1 MQGSFAYLA
10 VPGSQISKA
19 LSSTLDQEG
28 FRAIGNP
35 NSEFALPSSNDDE
48 KAKLQIVERLAE
60 VYRNNPHAGSIL
72 RKGQISPYTKPNA
85 GGLTL
90 ESLFGIEPNGDAAP
104 DYLGWELKGHST
116 SIITMLT
123 PEPDGGFYK
132 DQGVAKFTQKYGYPD
147 RKGRA
152 GRINFSGIHKIG
164 TVSRRSLELQLI
176 GVDDIAKGK
185 FKADGCLG
193 LIDMRGNVAAS
204 WSFTKLLNHWQ
215 TKHAKTVFVGFERS
229 GDHFHFAHEVQMG
242 EGTSFSN
249 LLRSF
254 ATQAV
259 YYDPGIKVEQSNG
272 RLRTKTRSQFRVNK
286 KNLAPLFDR
295 FTDVDVLE
303 IS

>member
-1 MQGSFAYLA
+1 
-10 VPGSQISKA
+10 
-19 LSSTLDQEG
+19 
-28 FRAIGNP
+28 
-35 NSEFALPSSNDDE
+35 
-48 KAKLQIVERLAE
+48 
-60 VYRNNPHAGSIL
+60 
-72 RKGQISPYTKPNA
+72 
-85 GGLTL
+85 
-90 ESLFGIEPNGDAAP
+90 
-104 DYLGWELKGHST
+104 
-116 SIITMLT
+116 MLT

-132 DQGVAKFTQKYGYPD
+132 DQGVTKFTQKYGYSD
-147 RKGRA
+147 KKGRT
-152 GRINFSGIHKIG
+152 GRMNFSGIHKVG

-176 GVDDIAKGK
+176 GVDDIEKGK
-185 FKADGCLG
+185 FKADGWLG

-215 TKHAKTVFVGFERS
+215 TKHAKTVFIGFERS
-229 GDHFHFAHEVQMG
+229 GDYFHFAHEVQMG